1 MNVSDGTK
9 TRLTRAERQ
18 ARTRADLLDAA
29 ARVFVERG
37 FEGASI
43 EAITDEAG
51 YTRGAFYSN
60 FGSKAELFVELLQ
73 QRAYDQYRR
82 IAAASAAGERP
93 SFRTT
98 GERLAAIQRD
108 PAGEWLFK
116 LWLEL
121 LAHAGRDESF
131 RVLAGGFWSATR
143 DMSAK
148 GISDAFEEAGQ
159 KPPASPDRLAT
170 AMIALDIGLA
180 LQHFVDPEAVPLDAY
195 PELYQLL
202 FEPHSPSA
210 AA

>member
-1 MNVSDGTK
+1 VK
-9 TRLTRAERQ
+9 TRLSRAERQ
-18 ARTRADLLDAA
+18 AQTRTELLEAA

-43 EAITDEAG
+43 EAITDAAG

-60 FGSKAELFVELLQ
+60 FDSKAELFTELLQ
-73 QRAYDQYRR
+73 ERVYRTYRR
-82 IAAASAAGERP
+82 MAAATAEGERP
-93 SFRTT
+93 SFRKT

-108 PAGEWLFK
+108 AEGGWLFR

-121 LAHAGRDESF
+121 LAHGTRDDTF

-143 DMSAK
+143 DMSAE
-148 GISDAFEEAGQ
+148 GIRNAYDDAGEE
-159 KPPASPDRLAT
+159 PPASPDRLAT
-170 AMIALDIGLA
+170 AMIAMDIGLA
-180 LQHFVDPEAVPLDAY
+180 LQHFVDPKAVPLDVY
-195 PELYQLL
+195 PELYELL

>member
-1 MNVSDGTK
+1 VK
-9 TRLTRAERQ
+9 TRLTRPERQ
-18 ARTRADLLDAA
+18 AQTRSELLDAA

-37 FEGASI
+37 FEGSSI
-43 EAITDEAG
+43 EAITEEAG

-60 FGSKAELFVELLQ
+60 FGSKAELFAELLQ
-73 QRAYDQYRR
+73 QRAYAVYRQ

-93 SFRTT
+93 SFRKT
-98 GERLAAIQRD
+98 GERLAAIQD
-108 PAGEWLFK
+108 DADGQWLFK

-121 LAHAGRDESF
+121 LAHAGRDDGF
-131 RVLAGGFWSATR
+131 RALAGGFWSATR

-148 GISDAFEEAGQ
+148 GIRDAFEEAGQ
-159 KPPASPDRLAT
+159 QPPASPDRLAS

-195 PELYQLL
+195 PELYELL

-210 AA
+210 RR